1 MSESEFRLLIE
12 HGEMTAGDPGTIR
25 TACRADARDLASVHV
40 ASWRETYPGM
50 VPEAMLSTLSVD
62 GRTAMWEQVLGQPAT
77 SASTVVYVIEVDR
90 KIIGLG
96 SCGSQRTATLKER
109 GYDAEVN
116 AIYVLKAFQRRAVGT
131 RLLSTMASNL
141 SARGF
146 SALSLWVLRD
156 NNVARRF
163 YERHGGQMIAE
174 RDDVRANGVL
184 IEVAY
189 GWMDLAE
196 LVQPQSAVAA
206 AGDSIDDR
214 R

>member
-1 MSESEFRLLIE
+1 
-12 HGEMTAGDPGTIR
+12 
-25 TACRADARDLASVHV
+25 
-40 ASWRETYPGM
+40 
-50 VPEAMLSTLSVD
+50 MLSTLSVD